1 MGPMAKAGGA
11 PPAIRLL
18 SIPKEGERVL
28 APTRRPDGILRK
40 PIRIR
45 AGYVPQDEV
54 AIYQSKGALLSKSS
68 EATVPPGYDPDLA
81 EKTKTKSARRNE
93 RKKEKR
99 HQAALEKE
107 KNMVSE
113 GAEVVRTAKFVSADG
128 TSQIEEFEAVTEH
141 ISRITLLAMPA
152 IPEVSNSS
160 AEPMEVS
167 KTKSSGQD
175 FDKKIPA
182 LKKKVNL
189 FQSLDMA
196 LLSEVD
202 LPFRCSWNF
211 IGRFDS
217 NCSTLIAVKATEPG
231 ECFMKRRN
239 RAEVHI
245 LQMYLLA
252 FTTLALTWVVED
264 EVEEFKLG

>member
-113 GAEVVRTAKFVSADG
+113 GAEVQYQRC
-128 TSQIEEFEAVTEH
+128 Q
-141 ISRITLLAMPA
+141 TLLQ
-152 IPEVSNSS
+152 NQW
-160 AEPMEVS
+160 
-167 KTKSSGQD
+167 KSQKPSLLARILIRKFQH
-175 FDKKIPA
+175 
-182 LKKKVNL
+182 LKKRIDVHV
-189 FQSLDMA
+189 A
-196 LLSEVD
+196 IHSET
-202 LPFRCSWNF
+202 SA
-211 IGRFDS
+211 S
-217 NCSTLIAVKATEPG
+217 
-231 ECFMKRRN
+231 
-239 RAEVHI
+239 
-245 LQMYLLA
+245 
-252 FTTLALTWVVED
+252 
-264 EVEEFKLG
+264 

>member
-1 MGPMAKAGGA
+1 MGPMAKAGGG

-99 HQAALEKE
+99 HQVEWILRFLEEYKE
-107 KNMVSE
+107 AIRNIHTKTWLPLLYSFNLLVASTCNYKYNFCLCCTCKKKKTWFSE
-113 GAEVVRTAKFVSADG
+113 GAEVVRTAKFVSADS
-128 TSQIEEFEAVTEH
+128 TSQIEEFEAVTEQ

-175 FDKKIPA
+175 FDKKISA
-182 LKKKVNL
+182 LKKK
-189 FQSLDMA
+189 
-196 LLSEVD
+196 
-202 LPFRCSWNF
+202 C
-211 IGRFDS
+211 
-217 NCSTLIAVKATEPG
+217 
-231 ECFMKRRN
+231 
-239 RAEVHI
+239 
-245 LQMYLLA
+245 LQILLA
-252 FTTLALTWVVED
+252 EAKLVGDQQGMKPKQTEKMRTVRERHEELT
-264 EVEEFKLG
+264 

>member
-1 MGPMAKAGGA
+1 MGPMAKAGGG

-99 HQAALEKE
+99 HQVYRGCTCK
-107 KNMVSE
+107 KKKTWFSE
-113 GAEVVRTAKFVSADG
+113 GAEVVRTAKFVSADS
-128 TSQIEEFEAVTEH
+128 TSQIEEFEAVTEQ

-175 FDKKIPA
+175 FDKKISA

-189 FQSLDMA
+189 VQSLDIA
-196 LLSEVD
+196 LVLCFLS
-202 LPFRCSWNF
+202 PF
-211 IGRFDS
+211 
-217 NCSTLIAVKATEPG
+217 
-231 ECFMKRRN
+231 
-239 RAEVHI
+239 I
-245 LQMYLLA
+245 LQSIA
-252 FTTLALTWVVED
+252 S
-264 EVEEFKLG
+264 

>member
-182 LKKKVNL
+182 LKKKKQVPPEKL
-189 FQSLDMA
+189 KPIP
-196 LLSEVD
+196 SEMPND
-202 LPFRCSWNF
+202 LHLHSSSRS
-211 IGRFDS
+211 
-217 NCSTLIAVKATEPG
+217 
-231 ECFMKRRN
+231 
-239 RAEVHI
+239 
-245 LQMYLLA
+245 
-252 FTTLALTWVVED
+252 
-264 EVEEFKLG
+264 